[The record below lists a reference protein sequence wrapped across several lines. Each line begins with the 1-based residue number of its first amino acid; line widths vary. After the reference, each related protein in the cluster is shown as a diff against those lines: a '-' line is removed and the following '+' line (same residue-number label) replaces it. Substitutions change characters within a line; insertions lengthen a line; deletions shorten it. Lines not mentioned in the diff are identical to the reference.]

1 MDIPDKMETLGR
13 RRIDMKRGFVLTL
26 WIAICTC
33 GLLFSGNARQP
44 PPPKTST
51 AESHWTIGIYTGASP
66 LELSPP
72 PNVRN
77 PVLTGADVND
87 LNVDTLAHPFMVVD
101 GSRYYMF
108 FTAKD
113 RKTDKA
119 GSGMAESNNGLK
131 WHYRHI
137 VIHEPFVL
145 AHPYVFKWQ
154 NDYYMIPEAH
164 TETSVRLYKAT
175 AFPDKWEYQKDLL
188 TGDHFISPTL
198 VRYKDMWWMFI
209 CVEGN
214 ETLRLF
220 YASDFKGPWTE
231 HALSP
236 VIKKDLHT
244 ARPAGRPFL
253 LDGRLYRLGQD
264 CLPVYGYQVH
274 AFQITD
280 ISTKTY
286 SEKMIAAPVVKASS
300 TGWNA
305 EAMHHVDAHQI
316 GGNQWIAAVDA
327 LGK

>member
-1 MDIPDKMETLGR
+1 MDIQDKMETLDKR
-13 RRIDMKRGFVLTL
+13 RFNMKRGFVLGL
-26 WIAICTC
+26 CIGICAC
-33 GLLFSGNARQP
+33 GLLLSSNAQQP
-44 PPPKTST
+44 SSK
-51 AESHWTIGIYTGASP
+51 AEGHWTLGIYTGLSP
-66 LELSPP
+66 LQLSAPA
-72 PNVRN
+72 NVRN

-101 GSRYYMF
+101 GSRYFMF

-113 RKTDKA
+113 LKSDK
-119 GSGMAESNNGLK
+119 GGIGMAESNNGLA
-131 WHYRHI
+131 WRYRHI
-137 VIHEPFVL
+137 VVHEPFVL

-220 YASDFKGPWTE
+220 YARDFMGPWTE
-231 HALSP
+231 HPLSP

-280 ISTKTY
+280 ISTTTY
-286 SEKMIAAPVVKASS
+286 SEKMIETPVVRASS
-300 TGWNA
+300 KGWNA

-316 GGNQWIAAVDA
+316 GASRWIAAVDA
-327 LGK
+327 LGR